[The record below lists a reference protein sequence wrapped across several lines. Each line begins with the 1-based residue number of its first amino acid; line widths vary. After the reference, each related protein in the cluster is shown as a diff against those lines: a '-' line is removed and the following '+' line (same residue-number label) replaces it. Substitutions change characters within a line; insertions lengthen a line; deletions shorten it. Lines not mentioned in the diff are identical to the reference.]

1 MNKANEYFKHDIK
14 NILNNGYMDEN
25 PRPKYKDG
33 TPAHTLSVNQVVR
46 TYDLSKGEYPI
57 STFRQQAWKS
67 AIKEILW
74 IYQDQS
80 NNLDLLNNKYKVKY
94 WNSWDIG
101 DRTIGIRYGETV
113 RRHYNIKNFIEEL
126 KDEPFARRH
135 IIDLY
140 QVDDFK
146 GPGLNPCAFL
156 TMWNV
161 RKSNDRMYIDMT
173 LVQRSV
179 DMIVASGA
187 GGLNEIQY
195 CAFMLMICK
204 ATGYL
209 PGVFA
214 HFVQNEQIYDR
225 HVDLIDEIL
234 TSEKNEELPPRLI
247 LDTDETDFFKFTV
260 DDFTIINYP
269 ELSKID
275 LELGI

>member
-67 AIKEILW
+67 SIKEILW

-161 RKSNDRMYIDMT
+161 RKSNDVYRYDIGT
-173 LVQRSV
+173 
-179 DMIVASGA
+179 
-187 GGLNEIQY
+187 
-195 CAFMLMICK
+195 AF
-204 ATGYL
+204 
-209 PGVFA
+209 
-214 HFVQNEQIYDR
+214 R
-225 HVDLIDEIL
+225 
-234 TSEKNEELPPRLI
+234 
-247 LDTDETDFFKFTV
+247 
-260 DDFTIINYP
+260 
-269 ELSKID
+269 
-275 LELGI
+275 

>member
-1 MNKANEYFKHDIK
+1 M
-14 NILNNGYMDEN
+14 LEN
-25 PRPKYKDG
+25 
-33 TPAHTLSVNQVVR
+33 L
-46 TYDLSKGEYPI
+46 
-57 STFRQQAWKS
+57 
-67 AIKEILW
+67 
-74 IYQDQS
+74 
-80 NNLDLLNNKYKVKY
+80 
-94 WNSWDIG
+94 
-101 DRTIGIRYGETV
+101 
-113 RRHYNIKNFIEEL
+113 
-126 KDEPFARRH
+126 
-135 IIDLY
+135 
-140 QVDDFK
+140 
-146 GPGLNPCAFL
+146 
-156 TMWNV
+156 M
-161 RKSNDRMYIDMT
+161 MYIDMT
-173 LVQRSV
+173 LVQRSG

-209 PGVFA
+209 PGVFV

-269 ELSKID
+269 DLTKID

>member
-101 DRTIGIRYGETV
+101 DRTIGVRYGETV

-173 LVQRSV
+173 LVQRSG